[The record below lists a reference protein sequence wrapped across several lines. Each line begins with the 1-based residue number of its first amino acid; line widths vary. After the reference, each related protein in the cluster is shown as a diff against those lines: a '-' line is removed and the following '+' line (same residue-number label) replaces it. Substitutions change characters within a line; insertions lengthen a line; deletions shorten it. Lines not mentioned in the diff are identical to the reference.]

1 MVEIFKFVYVVIF
14 FVSLF
19 LVVVDGGNRNDGMNR
34 HSKLILIFPFVYLI
48 HNLSTIFN
56 YMYLFYFTLQDNVLM
71 TTSVI
76 KNFHVLVKLDLSAL
90 MVGVNAGSS

>member
-1 MVEIFKFVYVVIF
+1 MAEIYKFVYVVIF

-19 LVVVDGGNRNDGMNR
+19 LVVVDGIKRNEDGHR
-34 HSKLILIFPFVYLI
+34 DSKLILIFSFLYLI
-48 HNLSTIFN
+48 HNHSTIFN

-76 KNFHVLVKLDLSAL
+76 DYFHVLVKLHLSAL
-90 MVGVNAGSS
+90 MVGANA

>member
-1 MVEIFKFVYVVIF
+1 
-14 FVSLF
+14 
-19 LVVVDGGNRNDGMNR
+19 
-34 HSKLILIFPFVYLI
+34 
-48 HNLSTIFN
+48 
-56 YMYLFYFTLQDNVLM
+56 MYLFYFTLQDNVLM